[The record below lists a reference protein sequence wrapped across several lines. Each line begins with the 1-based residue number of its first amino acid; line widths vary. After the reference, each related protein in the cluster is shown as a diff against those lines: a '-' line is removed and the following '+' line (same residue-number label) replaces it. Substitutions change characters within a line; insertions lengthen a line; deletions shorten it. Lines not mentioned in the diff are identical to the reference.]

1 VTAPYKFKRI
11 KGTIPNIFQEK
22 EVSMN
27 WAHVHLLL
35 SHLPVIGTIFG
46 VLLLLLALLRKSEEL
61 KRVSLGVFVF
71 TALIALPVYFTGEP
85 AEEMVENL
93 PGVAESLID
102 KHKDAA
108 LFALLMAGGA
118 GVVALA
124 GLILF
129 RRAERL
135 PGWVVAVALVLSLAT
150 SVLMGWAANLGG
162 QIRHTEIRAG
172 FTSPAETETKGG
184 HETKKE
190 EDHE

>member
-1 VTAPYKFKRI
+1 
-11 KGTIPNIFQEK
+11 
-22 EVSMN
+22 MN
-27 WAHVHLLL
+27 LAYVHLALN
-35 SHLPVIGTIFG
+35 HLPIIGAIFG

-71 TALIALPVYFTGEP
+71 TALLALPVYFTGEP
-85 AEEMVENL
+85 AEKVVEHL
-93 PGVAESLID
+93 PGVAEPLIER
-102 KHKDAA
+102 HENAA

-129 RRAERL
+129 HRVEKL
-135 PGWVVAVALVLSLAT
+135 PGWIVAAMLVLSLAT
-150 SVLMGWAANLGG
+150 SGLMGWTANLGG

-172 FTSPAETETKGG
+172 FTAPAETETEGERKK
-184 HETKKE
+184 EKE